1 MRLNFGIRVLLL
13 PLLVCVWVPFGF
25 PPAYANPKGTIA
37 FFSSRNNPDEPGLYT
52 AIYLINA
59 DGTSERLWLEN
70 PETFSGV
77 AWSPDGKSV
86 ALAQYDA
93 DGRSHVFV
101 IDLHT
106 GQQKNITAQWV
117 AWQMNF
123 GSPSW
128 SPDGKWLAVTCS
140 QPDVEREDVCRMTA
154 DGDQLRNLT
163 QEAPR
168 DFSSS
173 PSWSPH
179 GDKIAFYRSGGIFA
193 MDRNGRNRG
202 RLTGQGERV
211 IADRGPTWSPDGT
224 KIAFWSDRDAQQPAE
239 FEEHDIYAMDADGSN
254 VARLTHHPSADRL
267 PAWSPDGKWIAFK
280 FLRDGTFRVRNR
292 NWNIYVMDANGE
304 NEMRVTD
311 HPGSDGRPTWVIPDR
326 SLPVDTQGNRA
337 IFWGQLK
344 SKRR

>member
-1 MRLNFGIRVLLL
+1 MRLNFDIRVLFLT
-13 PLLVCVWVPFGF
+13 LLVCAWVPFGY

-37 FFSSRNNPDEPGLYT
+37 FFSSRNTPDEPGLYT

-59 DGTSERLWLEN
+59 DGTNERLWLEN
-70 PETFSGV
+70 PEGFSGM

-93 DGRSHVFV
+93 NGRSHIFV
-101 IDLHT
+101 RDFHT

-140 QPDVEREDVCRMTA
+140 QLDVERVDVCRMTA
-154 DGDQLRNLT
+154 DGDQLQNLT
-163 QEAPR
+163 REAP
-168 DFSSS
+168 DIFSCC
-173 PSWSPH
+173 PSWSPQ
-179 GDKIAFYRSGGIFA
+179 GDKIAFEREAEIFV
-193 MDRNGRNRG
+193 MDRNGRNRV
-202 RLTGQGERV
+202 RLTGQEEGIMGDE
-211 IADRGPTWSPDGT
+211 GPVWSPDGT
-224 KIAFWSDRDAQQPAE
+224 KIAFWSNRDAQEPRRGIE
-239 FEEHDIYAMDADGSN
+239 DDIYVMNADGSN
-254 VARLTHHPSADRL
+254 IVRLTHHPSADRV
-267 PAWSPDGKWIAFK
+267 PAWSPDGRWIAFHS
-280 FLRDGTFRVRNR
+280 LRDGTIQNA

-311 HPGSDGRPTWVIPDR
+311 HPGLDGLPTWVIPDR
-326 SLPVDTQGNRA
+326 SLPVDTRGNRI

-344 SKRR
+344 SERR